1 MMENVLDNPAWN
13 ALISGN
19 KHLSFGTAQVKYFDK
34 DVSPFAAFVKN
45 TPEHFRQLFELIP
58 YNRLA
63 LLVSP
68 LELNIPESWKTLQVI
83 KGLQMVYHNSGQQ
96 DTANQELIPLTDE
109 HVPEMVA
116 LARLTNPGPFESG
129 TIKFGHYFGIFEN
142 EKLVAMAGQRLHIYN
157 YAEISAVCT
166 HPDHAGKGYARQL
179 MAHQV
184 KRIHSAGCIPI
195 LHVKHENDRAIRMYE
210 HLGFQTRKEVYFHAI
225 IKTKT
230 DIETGARR

>member
-19 KHLSFGTAQVKYFDK
+19 KHLAYGTEQVKYFDK
-34 DVSPFAAFVKN
+34 EVSPFAAFIEN
-45 TPEHFRQLFELIP
+45 TPEHFRKLNELLP
-58 YNRLA
+58 NNRLV

-68 LELNIPESWKTLQVI
+68 SELNIPESWKILQVI
-83 KGLQMVYHNSGQQ
+83 KGLQMIYHNSGEQ
-96 DTANQELIPLTDE
+96 DTAHRELIPLRVE

-116 LARLTNPGPFESG
+116 LAKLTNPGPFESG
-129 TIKFGHYFGIFEN
+129 TIKFGHYFGIFEKD
-142 EKLVAMAGQRLHIYN
+142 KLVAMAGQRLHVFE

-166 HPDHAGKGYARQL
+166 HPDHTGKGYARQL
-179 MAHQV
+179 MLHQI
-184 KRIHSAGCIPI
+184 KRIRAGGHIPI

-225 IKTKT
+225 VKNSA
-230 DIETGARR
+230 IETSGR